1 MFKVGFIDHHLQNY
15 HADVFHRILVETLG
29 RDSVEICAAY
39 ECAPAAGED
48 WCAAHHVPRAATPE
62 EVVAKSDAIL
72 VLAPDN
78 FDVHLTLA
86 REALASGKP
95 VFVDKLLAET
105 VADAQAMVKLAESHG
120 TPIMSSSALR
130 FASEL
135 EQLLAALGGPVESVF
150 SSGFGN
156 WAGYGIHTLAP
167 ALRVLGRPVQRVCD
181 TGDAHAR
188 LVTLDAGDVR
198 AFIEV
203 RSAENQQEAVPW
215 QVGIL
220 SGNRYHVATVTR
232 YEEFYENLM
241 RAVLE
246 FFRTRVS
253 PIPVTEML
261 DSVAVLRGAEESAA
275 KDGAWVNLK
284 QRP

>member
-1 MFKVGFIDHHLQNY
+1 MKIGFIDHHLQNY
-15 HADVFHRILVETLG
+15 HADVFHRLLVERIG
-29 RDSVEICAAY
+29 QGSVEICAAY
-39 ECAPAAGED
+39 ECAPVAGED
-48 WCAAHHVPRAATPE
+48 WCATHRVPRAATPG

-78 FDVHLTLA
+78 FEAHPILA
-86 REALASGKP
+86 RAALASGKP

-105 VADAQAMVKLAESHG
+105 LADAEAMLELAERHA

-130 FASEL
+130 FAVEL
-135 EQLLAALGGPVESVF
+135 EELLTGLTGPVEAVF
-150 SSGFGN
+150 SRGFGN
-156 WAGYGIHTLAP
+156 WLGYGIHTLAP
-167 ALRVLGRPVQRVCD
+167 ALRVVGRPVVRVCD
-181 TGDAHAR
+181 TGDSHAR

-203 RSAENQQEAVPW
+203 RTAENQQEAVPW

-220 SGNRYHVATVTR
+220 SANRYHVATVTR
-232 YEEFYENLM
+232 YEEFYQNLM

-253 PIPVTEML
+253 PVSTTEML
-261 DSVAVLRGAEESAA
+261 DSVAVLRGAEESANQ
-275 KDGAWVNLK
+275 DGAWVQLN
-284 QRP
+284 QRA

>member
-1 MFKVGFIDHHLQNY
+1 VKVGFIDHHLHNY
-15 HADVFHRILVETLG
+15 HAEVFRRLLVEKIG
-29 RDSVEICAAY
+29 QGSVELCAAY
-39 ECAPAAGED
+39 ECAPTSGED
-48 WCAAHHVPRAATPE
+48 WCATHGVSRAASPE
-62 EVVAKSDAIL
+62 EVVEKSDAIL

-78 FDVHLTLA
+78 FEAHRPLA
-86 REALASGKP
+86 QAALASGKP
-95 VFVDKLLAET
+95 VFVDKVLAET
-105 VADAQAMVKLAESHG
+105 VADSEAMVELAERHG

-135 EQLLAALGGPVESVF
+135 EQLLAGLAGPVESVF
-150 SSGFGN
+150 SRGFGN

-167 ALRVLGRPVQRVCD
+167 ALRVLGRPVQRVRD

-220 SGNRYHVATVTR
+220 SANRYHVATVTR

-246 FFRTRVS
+246 FFCTRVS

-275 KDGAWVNLK
+275 KDGAWVDLK